1 MQNQSLMNTTFNKQ
15 RQGLAPSGVRCVSAF
30 TLIELLVVIAIIA
43 ILAGML
49 LPALSK
55 AKAKAHQTVCIN
67 NMKNLNLANTMY
79 STDNQDKFVGNNQGD
94 LTGPGGPVKS
104 WVRGS
109 FEGAPFDST
118 NVLMIISESQAL
130 FAPYIKDWHVYRCP
144 ADKEG
149 VQIAP
154 GPGGTKLEIRSY
166 TMNAFCGWDGPVY
179 RNQPDAR
186 YKTFRGLGD
195 LARMSASDLLLFV
208 DTNPKSLCRP
218 FFGWIMGAPGPDGFG
233 VPTAYYH
240 IPTSAHNG
248 GGVNSFVDGSVAP
261 HRWISAKTKTPGN
274 IAWHDHNA
282 PAGVNPDL
290 TWLGRRA
297 TVVK

>member
-1 MQNQSLMNTTFNKQ
+1 MKMTFNQ
-15 RQGLAPSGVRCVSAF
+15 WHSGPAQSGVRRPSAF

-43 ILAGML
+43 ILASML

-55 AKAKAHQTVCIN
+55 AKAKAQQTVCVN
-67 NMKNLNLANTMY
+67 NQKNLNLAATMY
-79 STDNQDKFVGNNQGD
+79 QGDNQDKFVGNNQGD
-94 LTGPGGPVKS
+94 LTAGATPIKS

-149 VQIAP
+149 IQVAP

-166 TMNAFCGWDGPVY
+166 GMNSFVGWDGPVY

-186 YKTFRGLGD
+186 YRTFRTLGD
-195 LARMSASDLLLFV
+195 MNGMSPSDCLLFL
-208 DTNPKSLCRP
+208 DMNPKSLCRP
-218 FFGWIMGAPGPDGFG
+218 FFGWIMGTPGPDGYG
-233 VPTAYYH
+233 AATAYYH
-240 IPTSAHNG
+240 IPTAAHNG

-261 HRWISAKTKTPGN
+261 HRWLNKNTINPGN
-274 IAWHDHNA
+274 IDWHGHNSG
-282 PAGVNPDL
+282 AGGNNPDL
-290 TWLGRRA
+290 VWMGRHA
-297 TVVK
+297 SIKK